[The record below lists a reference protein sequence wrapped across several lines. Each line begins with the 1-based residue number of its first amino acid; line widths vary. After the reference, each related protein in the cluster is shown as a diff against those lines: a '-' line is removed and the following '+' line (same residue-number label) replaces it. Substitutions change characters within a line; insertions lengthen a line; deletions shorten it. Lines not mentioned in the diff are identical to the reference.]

1 LKILAIV
8 STQAL
13 AVDLTLRRNISAVL
27 IPDWSVK
34 PTLSGELCQLRPF
47 EESDFPALGRA
58 LSDPEMLRLT
68 GSVHRTEDASKGNFE
83 LDDVGLAWYR
93 SRNAASDRLD
103 LAIVDMISGECVG
116 ESVLNDYSE
125 GNQSCNFRIWI
136 GPGGRNKGIG
146 TEATKLTVDYGL
158 RVLRLHRIELS
169 VYEFNPRA
177 KRVYE
182 KAGFTTEGISR
193 NALQFDGEW
202 IDAINMS
209 VLATD

>member
-1 LKILAIV
+1 V
-8 STQAL
+8 H
-13 AVDLTLRRNISAVL
+13 IS
-27 IPDWSVK
+27 DWSIK
-34 PTLSGELCQLRPF
+34 PTLTGDLCQLRPF
-47 EESDFPALGRA
+47 TESDFPAIGRA
-58 LSDPEMLRLT
+58 LSDPEILRLT
-68 GSVHRTEDASKGNFE
+68 GSVHRTEDALKGHFV
-83 LDDVGLAWYR
+83 LDSVGLDWYR
-93 SRNAASDRLD
+93 SRNTASDRLD

-136 GPGGRNKGIG
+136 GPEGRNKGIG

-177 KRVYE
+177 MRVYE
-182 KAGFTTEGISR
+182 KAGFVNEGIAR
-193 NALQFDGEW
+193 HALKYDGEW